1 MIKKVLIALDYDP
14 AAQRVAEAGFS
25 LARSMEAEITLLH
38 VISDA
43 TYYSSVQY
51 SPIMGFDH
59 FGAAGLLQKETRE
72 EIKEAALKFLDK
84 TREHLGDKS
93 LQTLV
98 MEGDFADAILDAARD
113 GGFNVIVMG
122 THGRRGLDKI
132 LMGSVAE
139 KVLRSSEVP
148 LFIVP
153 TRSHE

>member
-1 MIKKVLIALDYDP
+1 MIRKVLIALDYDP

-25 LARSMEAEITLLH
+25 LAQSTGATITLLH

-59 FGAAGLLQKETRE
+59 FGAAGLLQKETME
-72 EIKEAALKFLDK
+72 EIKTAALQFLDK

-93 LQTLV
+93 IQTLV
-98 MEGDFADAILDAARD
+98 MEGDFAEAILDAAGD
-113 GGFNVIVMG
+113 NQADVIVMG

-139 KVLRSSEVP
+139 KVLRSSQVP

-153 TRSHE
+153 TRTP